1 MCSIIALVITFSAIR
16 LAIVWL
22 KNLFQIKI
30 ILNLIVGI
38 SVHVERNMDAITS
51 ILKYKKSFCIIVKF
65 LKHFSATVLNLKS

>member
-38 SVHVERNMDAITS
+38 SVERNMDAITS
-51 ILKYKKSFCIIVKF
+51 ILKYKKVFVF
-65 LKHFSATVLNLKS
+65 LLNF